1 MLTSRKIIRFWTPL
15 AATWLMMSVEGPFV
29 TAVIARLADE
39 THNLAAFGIAYAF
52 ALLAE
57 SPVIMLMAAATS
69 LVRGRTSYRRLRRF
83 TLILVVL
90 VTLSLAGALFSP
102 LFDFLIHDVLNL
114 SPLIHD
120 LTHQTLVFMLVWPGA
135 IAWRRFLQGLLIV
148 NNKTGIVSYGTAIR
162 LVVMAL
168 TALFFY
174 FHPLLPGAA
183 VGGLAL
189 GVGVTAEMLVT
200 WYLSRSTI
208 RRVLAQK
215 EEEGA
220 KVLSMREIIVF
231 YYPLALA
238 TFLGLGIQPMLT
250 FFLGQSRLALESL
263 AILPV
268 VNAFIFIFRS
278 IGLSFQE
285 VAITFLHRS
294 REQFRFLHRFVIK
307 IALTLTSIVLLIVLT
322 PLSRLWYQDIN
333 GLSQALTHLSLIPTL
348 IMSLLPALSLY
359 ISWQRA
365 VEVQAR
371 QTRHLTIS
379 TLIEV
384 VVIGLLMLMLI
395 RADFIGIQAVAIAMT
410 GGRLMANAYLLVTNH
425 RAWKILFPAG

>member
-1 MLTSRKIIRFWTPL
+1 MLTSKKIIRFWTPL

-52 ALLAE
+52 ALLSE

-69 LVRGRTSYRRLRRF
+69 LVRGRTSYRRLRNF
-83 TLILVVL
+83 TLMLVVL
-90 VTLSLAGALFSP
+90 VTFSLALVLFSP
-102 LFDFLIHDVLNL
+102 LFDFLIYDVLNL
-114 SPLIHD
+114 SSLIHD
-120 LTHQTLVFMLVWPGA
+120 LTHLTLVFMLVWPGA

-148 NNKTGIVSYGTAIR
+148 NNETRIVSYGTAIR
-162 LVVMAL
+162 LVLMAL

-200 WYLSRSTI
+200 WYLSRHTI
-208 RRVLAQK
+208 R
-215 EEEGA
+215 
-220 KVLSMREIIVF
+220 KVLRQEEAEPGKILSMKGVVNF

-250 FFLGQSRLALESL
+250 FFLGQSRMALESL

-285 VAITFLHRS
+285 VAITFLHHS
-294 REQFRFLHRFVIK
+294 REQFSFLHRFVLK
-307 IALTLTSIVLLIVLT
+307 VSAVVTAIVLLIVLT
-322 PLSRLWYQDIN
+322 PLLHLWYQDIS
-333 GLSQALTHLSLIPTL
+333 GLSPLLTDLSLGPTL

-365 VEVQAR
+365 IEVQAR

-379 TLIEV
+379 TAIEV
-384 VVIGLLMLMLI
+384 LVIGLVMLFLI
-395 RADFIGIQAVAIAMT
+395 QADTIGIYAVAVAMT
-410 GGRLMANAYLLVTNH
+410 CGRLAANAYLFITN
-425 RAWKILFPAG
+425 RYSLKLLFR

>member
-1 MLTSRKIIRFWTPL
+1 MLTPKKIMRFWFPL

-29 TAVIARLADE
+29 TSVIARLADE

-52 ALLAE
+52 ALLSE

-83 TLILVVL
+83 TLMLVGL

-102 LFDFLIHDVLNL
+102 LFDFLIYDVLNL

-148 NNKTGIVSYGTAIR
+148 NNKTRIVSYGTAIR

-189 GVGVTAEMLVT
+189 GVGVVAEMAVT

-208 RRVLAQK
+208 RKVLEQK
-215 EEEGA
+215 EKAPE
-220 KVLSMREIIVF
+220 KILSMRGILRF

-250 FFLGQSRLALESL
+250 FFLGQSRMALESL

-268 VNAFIFIFRS
+268 INAFIFIFRS

-285 VAITFLHRS
+285 VAITFLHHS
-294 REQFRFLHRFVIK
+294 REQFIFLHRFVIK
-307 IALTLTSIVLLIVLT
+307 VALAITLVVLLIVLT
-322 PLSRLWYQDIN
+322 PLARLWYQDLS
-333 GLSQALTHLSLIPTL
+333 GLSLTLTRLSLIPTL

-365 VEVQAR
+365 VEVQAH
-371 QTRHLTIS
+371 QTRHLTLS
-379 TLIEV
+379 TFIEV
-384 VVIGLLMLMLI
+384 SLIGLAMLLMI
-395 RADFIGIQAVAIAMT
+395 RADFIGIYAVAIAMT
-410 GGRLMANAYLLVTNH
+410 CGRLAANAYLFVTNL
-425 RAWKILFPAG
+425 RAEKILFPAN